1 MPVTTFYSQ
10 IKENVSI
17 ITFLDL
23 KMNCFLKK
31 GRLEDM
37 ISQTTAVPSTSKDDE
52 KDETDHSRELSDS

>member
-10 IKENVSI
+10 IKENVFI

-37 ISQTTAVPSTSKDDE
+37 ISQTTAVPSTLKDDE
-52 KDETDHSRELSDS
+52 KHETDHSRELSD